1 MRIPGSTGAR
11 REFSTRLPDV
21 SEIRGVI
28 TALATAFRPDGEL
41 DVESTRKLAAYLME
55 NGSHGLVVA
64 GTTGESPT
72 LEDDEK
78 IELLKGVREEV
89 GDEVTLILGTGSND
103 TRHSVE
109 LTRMAVDAGA
119 NGGLIVTPYYNRPTE
134 AGIRGHF
141 EAIAEANPG
150 FPLIAY
156 NVPSRTILNLSPD
169 LLAELAKIPEV
180 VAVKQANDDDLGMIE
195 GMDLLAGNDVGF
207 LPALKLGGV
216 GGILVAPHLDNG
228 RMRTIWDLW
237 QEGRH
242 DEAEALD
249 NQLQPLYEA
258 MGVVVNPIP
267 VKAALASRGLLP
279 PTMRLPM
286 VEPDEKERDAVEE
299 LLAAAG
305 VPAR

>member
-1 MRIPGSTGAR
+1 M
-11 REFSTRLPDV
+11 

-41 DVESTRKLAAYLME
+41 DVDSTRKLAAYLIE

-78 IELLKGVREEV
+78 VDLLRGVREEV
-89 GDEVTLILGTGSND
+89 GSEVTLILGTGSND

-109 LTRMAVDAGA
+109 LTKMGAEAGA
-119 NGGLIVTPYYNRPTE
+119 DGGLIVTPYYNRPTQ

-141 EAIAEANPG
+141 EAIAEGSSG
-150 FPLIAY
+150 FPLVAY
-156 NVPSRTILNLSPD
+156 NIPARTGVNMPPE
-169 LLAELAKIPEV
+169 LLAELGQIEEV
-180 VAVKQANDDDLGMIE
+180 KAVKQANDDELGPIDGLE
-195 GMDLLAGNDVGF
+195 VLAGNDSGF
-207 LPALKLGGV
+207 LPTLKFGGA
-216 GGILVAPHLDNG
+216 GGILVASHLDNG

-267 VKAALASRGLLP
+267 VKAALASRGLIP

-286 VEPDEKERDAVEE
+286 VEPTDKERDAVEE
-299 LLAAAG
+299 LLAEAG
-305 VPAR
+305 VPAA

>member
-1 MRIPGSTGAR
+1 M
-11 REFSTRLPDV
+11 

-41 DVESTRKLAAYLME
+41 DVDSTRKLAAHLVE

-78 IELLKGVREEV
+78 IDLVKGVIEEV
-89 GDEVTLILGTGSND
+89 GDGVTVILGTGSND

-109 LTRMAVDAGA
+109 LTKMAAEAGA
-119 NGGLIVTPYYNRPTE
+119 DGGLIVTPYYNRPTE
-134 AGIRGHF
+134 AGIKGHF
-141 EAIAEANPG
+141 EAIAEGSPG

-156 NVPSRTILNLSPD
+156 NVPSRTIVNMSPA

-180 VAVKQANDDDLGMIE
+180 VAVKQANDEDLGPIE
-195 GMDLLAGNDVGF
+195 GLDVLAGNDVTF
-207 LPALKLGGV
+207 LPALKIGGV
-216 GGILVAPHLDNG
+216 GGILVASHLDGG

-249 NQLQPLYEA
+249 RQLQPLYEA

-286 VEPDEKERDAVEE
+286 VEPTDRERDAVEE
-299 LLAAAG
+299 LLAEAG
-305 VPAR
+305 VPAA

>member
-1 MRIPGSTGAR
+1 M
-11 REFSTRLPDV
+11 
-21 SEIRGVI
+21 SEIQGVI
-28 TALATAFRPDGEL
+28 TAMATAFRPDGEL
-41 DVESTRKLAAYLME
+41 DVESSRKLAAYLVE

-78 IELLKGVREEV
+78 IDLLKGVLDEV
-89 GDEVTLILGTGSND
+89 GDDVTVILGTGSND

-109 LTRMAVDAGA
+109 LTKRAAEAGA
-119 NGGLIVTPYYNRPTE
+119 DGGLIVTPYYNRPTE
-134 AGIRGHF
+134 PGILGHF
-141 EAIAEANPG
+141 EAVAEGSPG
-150 FPLIAY
+150 FPLVAY
-156 NVPSRTILNLSPD
+156 NIPSRTGVNMSPS
-169 LLAELAKIPEV
+169 LLAELGRIDEV
-180 VAVKQANDDDLGMIE
+180 KAVKQANDDELGPIE
-195 GMDLLAGNDVGF
+195 GLDVLAGNDVGF
-207 LPALKLGGV
+207 LPTLKFGGA
-216 GGILVAPHLDNG
+216 GGILVASHLDNG

-267 VKAALASRGLLP
+267 VKAALAARGLLP

-286 VEPDEKERDAVEE
+286 VEPTDRERDAVEE

-305 VPAR
+305 EPAS

>member
-1 MRIPGSTGAR
+1 M
-11 REFSTRLPDV
+11 

-41 DVESTRKLAAYLME
+41 DVDATRKLAAYLVE

-72 LEDDEK
+72 LDDAEK
-78 IELLKGVREEV
+78 IDLLKGVIEEV
-89 GDEVTLILGTGSND
+89 GDEITVILGTGSND

-109 LTRMAVDAGA
+109 LTKMAAEAGA
-119 NGGLIVTPYYNRPTE
+119 DAGLIVTPYYNRPNE

-141 EAIAEANPG
+141 EAIAEGSPG
-150 FPLIAY
+150 FPLVAY
-156 NVPSRTILNLSPD
+156 NIPVRTGVNMPPAF
-169 LLAELAKIPEV
+169 LAELAAIPEL
-180 VAVKQANDDDLGMIE
+180 VAVKQANDDDLGPIE
-195 GMDLLAGNDVGF
+195 GLDVLAGNDGGL
-207 LPALKLGGV
+207 LPVLKFGGA
-216 GGILVAPHLDNG
+216 GGILVASHLDNG

-249 NQLQPLYEA
+249 NQLRPLYEA
-258 MGVVVNPIP
+258 IGVVVNPIP
-267 VKAALASRGLLP
+267 VKAALAARGLLP

-286 VEPDEKERDAVEE
+286 VEPTQREMDAIEE
-299 LLAAAG
+299 LLAEAG